1 MDEKSSEE
9 EILNVIYKNAH
20 IGLQSISDIL
30 PETED
35 EDMKRELTEEY
46 EVYEEFIGRL
56 RAYMREKKV
65 EPKEIGPFKK
75 AMIFTGV
82 KVDTLRDDSRSHVAE
97 MMIKG
102 TVMGITEIG
111 ALLSA
116 NIGAPIEVKNFAE
129 ELKTLEEKYEKRLK
143 RLL

>member
-46 EVYEEFIGRL
+46 ERYEEFIGRL

>member
-46 EVYEEFIGRL
+46 EGYEEFIGRL

-116 NIGAPIEVKNFAE
+116 NVGAPIEVKNFAE

>member
-1 MDEKSSEE
+1 MDEKSSNEQ
-9 EILNVIYKNAH
+9 ILNVLYKNAH

-30 PETED
+30 PETND
-35 EDMKRELTEEY
+35 KDMKKELSDEY
-46 EVYEEFIGRL
+46 DGYEQFIARL
-56 RAYMREKKV
+56 RAYMKEVDV
-65 EPKEIGPFKK
+65 EPKNIGPFKK

-111 ALLSA
+111 SLLSA
-116 NIGAPIEVKNFAE
+116 NTDIPIEIKKFAE

-143 RLL
+143 SLL